1 MSIQIYNRANVNP
14 GSPAAVRSG
23 CTCAVHD
30 NHHGEGIP
38 DGTTRSWWM
47 DTACP
52 LHGEPE
58 SLIAANRRM
67 EAEELADYPGG
78 AQ

>member
-14 GSPAAVRSG
+14 GSPAAVASG

-30 NHHGEGIP
+30 NARGEGIP

-47 DTACP
+47 DKSCP
-52 LHGEPE
+52 LHGDPE
-58 SLIAANRRM
+58 SLIAANHRV
-67 EAEELADYPGG
+67 EAEELANYHGG

>member
-14 GSPAAVRSG
+14 GSPAAVASG

-38 DGTTRSWWM
+38 DGDAPARCM
-47 DTACP
+47 A
-52 LHGEPE
+52 
-58 SLIAANRRM
+58 SLRA
-67 EAEELADYPGG
+67 
-78 AQ
+78 

>member
-14 GSPAAVRSG
+14 GSPAAVASG

-30 NHHGEGIP
+30 NARGEGIP

-47 DTACP
+47 DTTCP
-52 LHGEPE
+52 LHGDPE
-58 SLIAANRRM
+58 SLIAANHCM
-67 EAEELADYPGG
+67 EAEELAANRGG